1 MGWPEITDLQSLDA
15 NNGIGRWSRYVS
27 PDGRRQDTAHAYLHP
42 KLQDEKHPNLH
53 VLVESKVVR
62 VLFDEN
68 KRAVG
73 VEYTPNPDYQAATSP
88 PPKLTIMA
96 RKLVVVSCGACGTPA
111 VLERS
116 GLGDPVVLERAGLPV
131 VVNLPSVGREYL
143 DHHASA
149 YPYKT
154 SLQPH
159 ETIDGILS
167 GRTDITSLIE
177 KNDKI
182 LGWNAIDVAAKL
194 RPTEADI
201 ATLDSEFQDAWDRDF
216 KNNIDKPLM
225 LMGLMSLQVPANFK
239 NRSLPLEY

>member
-1 MGWPEITDLQSLDA
+1 M
-15 NNGIGRWSRYVS
+15 S

-73 VEYTPNPDYQAATSP
+73 VEYTPNPDYQPATSP

-143 DHHASA
+143 DLHASA

-216 KNNIDKPLM
+216 KIISTNP
-225 LMGLMSLQVPANFK
+225 
-239 NRSLPLEY
+239 